1 MPSDIRPSP
10 VPSDGVIS
18 HARQPNAV
26 PVLVADY
33 DHSVGGRR
41 APVQSTWA
49 SDRVP
54 PRMSRQ

>member
-26 PVLVADY
+26 PVLVADFEGAVY
-33 DHSVGGRR
+33 EAELKMIKFHLFNENL
-41 APVQSTWA
+41 
-49 SDRVP
+49 
-54 PRMSRQ
+54 